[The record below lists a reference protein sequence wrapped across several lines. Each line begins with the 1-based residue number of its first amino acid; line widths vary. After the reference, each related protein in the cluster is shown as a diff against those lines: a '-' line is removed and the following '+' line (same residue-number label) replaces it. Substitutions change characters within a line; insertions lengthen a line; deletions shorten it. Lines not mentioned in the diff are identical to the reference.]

1 MAHIHFSTFGCAAA
15 AAAENP
21 GRRRQPNFTQRA
33 G

>member
-1 MAHIHFSTFGCAAA
+1 MAHRHFSTFGCAA